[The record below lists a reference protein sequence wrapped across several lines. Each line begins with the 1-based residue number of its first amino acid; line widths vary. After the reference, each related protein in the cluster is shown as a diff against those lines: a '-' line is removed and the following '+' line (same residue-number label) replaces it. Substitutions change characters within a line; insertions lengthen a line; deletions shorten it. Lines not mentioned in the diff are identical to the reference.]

1 MLTQEEFTKA
11 VNHLEALEK
20 DDYYFVSNPIPVLT
34 KVLQSNNSEDFPP
47 KEVAHIGSKQYEV
60 TIDAGITSELFD
72 LIVEYAE
79 TPVDYRKQVKHYA
92 YIIKP
97 HDPED
102 NRVPVL
108 LNRVP
113 VLIKKAN
120 GQWIIDKG
128 YLYESSDG
136 RWIETKEDSDKVG
149 FTDKEI
155 TESPL
160 YLSDSMFTK
169 LEVSVNEK

>member
-79 TPVDYRKQVKHYA
+79 TPVEYRKQVKHYA
-92 YIIKP
+92 YIIEP

-102 NRVPVL
+102 NC
-108 LNRVP
+108 VP
-113 VLIKKAN
+113 VLIKEDN
-120 GQWIIDKG
+120 GQWIVDEG
-128 YLYESSDG
+128 YLYEYSDS
-136 RWIETKEDSDKVG
+136 RWIKTKEDSDKVG

-160 YLSDSMFTK
+160 YLSDSIFIK
-169 LEVSVNEK
+169 LEVSSGEK